1 MSDLLEKT
9 VSELDKELV
18 EARTELRELRF
29 KNSEGQLREVRKI
42 RTLRTRIAQLETA
55 RAKKANLPATA

>member
-9 VSELDKELV
+9 VAELDKDLI

-29 KNSEGQLREVRKI
+29 KNFEGQLREVRKI

-55 RAKKANLPATA
+55 RAVKANLPATA